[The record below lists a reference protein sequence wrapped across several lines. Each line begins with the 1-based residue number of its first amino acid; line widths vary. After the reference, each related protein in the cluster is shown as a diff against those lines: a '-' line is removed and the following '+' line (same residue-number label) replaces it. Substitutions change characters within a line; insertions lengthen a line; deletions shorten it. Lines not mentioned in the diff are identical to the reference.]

1 MSRASADD
9 ERVALPASAGLS
21 RGTRWAVGVGAGLMG
36 LVGVLLLFLL
46 TLATNN
52 RLDYERNYNWLFAA
66 NVVVAGLLLAI
77 LVWGGIRLAI
87 RLQRGRF
94 GSRLLLKLAGI
105 FTLVGLVPGLLI
117 YIVSYQFVSRSI
129 ESWFDVQV
137 EGALSAGVS
146 LASATLETVAND
158 MANNTRTAGAQL
170 SQVSDAGAALILER
184 VRDQLGAT
192 DVVLWSASEIAVVGP
207 APVPRSGELAGL
219 RAVAS
224 AGQSRFNL
232 QPERPSAQ
240 MLRSLR
246 EQRAVASIEGLDDD
260 GTAQPG
266 ATAPNAQVRTLAV
279 VPNPSVGLLT
289 EPRYLQATIALPQ
302 ALVTNALAVQ
312 AANRE
317 YQERALARGG
327 LQRMYIGTL
336 TLSLFLAV
344 FGAVVLA
351 IVLGNQLARP
361 LLLLAQGMRDVARG
375 DLRPKPALQTRDE
388 IGGLTRSFA
397 LMTQQLADARAEANR
412 SMGQLDAARGNLQ
425 TILDN
430 LTSGVIVL
438 DARGAIVLSNPGAT
452 RILRAPMAVHEGRAL
467 SQVPGL
473 EQFGEV
479 VQEQFALFLG
489 EQGRDRWQLV
499 HELHAS
505 TDGGVIQHTT
515 TLVMRGAELP
525 DAQRLLVFDDISEI
539 VSAQRAQAWGEVAR
553 RVAHEIKNPLTPIQL
568 SAERMAMRL
577 TDKLQ
582 PADQALLAKSVKT
595 IVDQVGAM
603 KRLVDEFRDYAR
615 LPAANLQSL
624 DLNALVTDVLQL
636 YGEEN
641 AEVRVECV
649 LDPQCPPIS
658 GDGQQLR
665 QVIHNLL
672 QNAQDATAQRA
683 QESGQPPGPVTIETR
698 WNESTRRVRLSIS
711 DSGTG
716 FAANILQRAF
726 EPYVTTKARGT
737 GLGLAVVKKI
747 ADEHGARIDLGNRDD
762 GGVIQG
768 AQVSLSFAPERTG

>member
-1 MSRASADD
+1 
-9 ERVALPASAGLS
+9 
-21 RGTRWAVGVGAGLMG
+21 
-36 LVGVLLLFLL
+36 
-46 TLATNN
+46 
-52 RLDYERNYNWLFAA
+52 
-66 NVVVAGLLLAI
+66 LLAI
-77 LVWGGIRLAI
+77 LAWGGIRLAI

-192 DVVLWSASEIAVVGP
+192 DVVLWSASELAVMGP
-207 APVPRSGELAGL
+207 TQTTRSGDLAGL
-219 RAVAS
+219 RAIAS
-224 AGQSRFNL
+224 VGQSRFNL

-260 GTAQPG
+260 GMAQPG
-266 ATAPNAQVRTLAV
+266 ATAPGAQVRTLAL

-452 RILRAPMAVHEGRAL
+452 RILRAPMAVHEGRLL
-467 SQVPGL
+467 SQVPG
-473 EQFGEV
+473 
-479 VQEQFALFLG
+479 
-489 EQGRDRWQLV
+489 
-499 HELHAS
+499 
-505 TDGGVIQHTT
+505 
-515 TLVMRGAELP
+515 
-525 DAQRLLVFDDISEI
+525 
-539 VSAQRAQAWGEVAR
+539 
-553 RVAHEIKNPLTPIQL
+553 
-568 SAERMAMRL
+568 
-577 TDKLQ
+577 
-582 PADQALLAKSVKT
+582 
-595 IVDQVGAM
+595 
-603 KRLVDEFRDYAR
+603 
-615 LPAANLQSL
+615 
-624 DLNALVTDVLQL
+624 
-636 YGEEN
+636 
-641 AEVRVECV
+641 
-649 LDPQCPPIS
+649 
-658 GDGQQLR
+658 
-665 QVIHNLL
+665 
-672 QNAQDATAQRA
+672 
-683 QESGQPPGPVTIETR
+683 
-698 WNESTRRVRLSIS
+698 
-711 DSGTG
+711 
-716 FAANILQRAF
+716 
-726 EPYVTTKARGT
+726 
-737 GLGLAVVKKI
+737 
-747 ADEHGARIDLGNRDD
+747 
-762 GGVIQG
+762 
-768 AQVSLSFAPERTG
+768 

>member
-77 LVWGGIRLAI
+77 LVLGGIRLAI

-192 DVVLWSASEIAVVGP
+192 DVVLWSASELAVMGP
-207 APVPRSGELAGL
+207 TQTTRSGDLAGL
-219 RAVAS
+219 RAIAS
-224 AGQSRFNL
+224 VGQSRFNL

-260 GTAQPG
+260 GMAQPG
-266 ATAPNAQVRTLAV
+266 ATAPGAQVRTLAL

-375 DLRPKPALQTRDE
+375 DLGPSRRCRRA
-388 IGGLTRSFA
+388 TRSA
-397 LMTQQLADARAEANR
+397 G
-412 SMGQLDAARGNLQ
+412 S
-425 TILDN
+425 
-430 LTSGVIVL
+430 
-438 DARGAIVLSNPGAT
+438 
-452 RILRAPMAVHEGRAL
+452 RAP
-467 SQVPGL
+467 
-473 EQFGEV
+473 
-479 VQEQFALFLG
+479 
-489 EQGRDRWQLV
+489 
-499 HELHAS
+499 
-505 TDGGVIQHTT
+505 
-515 TLVMRGAELP
+515 
-525 DAQRLLVFDDISEI
+525 
-539 VSAQRAQAWGEVAR
+539 
-553 RVAHEIKNPLTPIQL
+553 
-568 SAERMAMRL
+568 
-577 TDKLQ
+577 
-582 PADQALLAKSVKT
+582 
-595 IVDQVGAM
+595 
-603 KRLVDEFRDYAR
+603 
-615 LPAANLQSL
+615 
-624 DLNALVTDVLQL
+624 
-636 YGEEN
+636 
-641 AEVRVECV
+641 
-649 LDPQCPPIS
+649 
-658 GDGQQLR
+658 LR
-665 QVIHNLL
+665 
-672 QNAQDATAQRA
+672 
-683 QESGQPPGPVTIETR
+683 S
-698 WNESTRRVRLSIS
+698 
-711 DSGTG
+711 
-716 FAANILQRAF
+716 
-726 EPYVTTKARGT
+726 
-737 GLGLAVVKKI
+737 
-747 ADEHGARIDLGNRDD
+747 
-762 GGVIQG
+762 
-768 AQVSLSFAPERTG
+768 